1 MHQLRI
7 HYLQHVPFEGPG
19 SIQEWGIK
27 NGHVLTSTNFYED
40 ETLLDLNSIDWLII
54 MGGPMSV
61 DDEKE
66 FRWLSKEKIF
76 IKNAIETGKTVI
88 GVCLGA
94 QLIAQILGAKVYSNK
109 QKEIGWFPIR
119 LTESAKQDP
128 LFNGLNGEITVFH
141 WHGDTFELPKN
152 AVAIATSDACNNQG
166 FIYKQNVLAL
176 QFHLETT
183 EESIQQMIENG
194 RDELTQGQHIQEENE
209 IENQQQFFE
218 TNKKFLF
225 EILDRLTKMNSK
237 QHSLSEPL
245 THY

>member
-19 SIQEWGIK
+19 SIQEWSIK